1 MQTRERAHPPT
12 RVVHHKLEPYD
23 VYVGRGGPWGNVY
36 SHSVDSAAQ
45 HVVGSREEAVA
56 AFERDLL
63 ADVDRVA
70 LVRSELRGKVLGCWC
85 EPKLCHG
92 RVLARVADS
101 DGPIEPAFQLD
112 PRLGP
117 SIEVD
122 PDPLDTLPK
131 IDADSMFGGRKVV
144 CLDVETDARYS
155 DLGVG
160 RLVCMAFSF
169 DGKHTQTVDADTAV
183 ELFRKW
189 IIDDDLLLFGQSIY
203 SDLAVLAQASFRKAT
218 GVDCVPGME
227 WAYELVH
234 RAYDKN
240 RIVDTEIRTRLTYI
254 RFGPHKAAP
263 GLGATVK
270 QFFGI
275 DIADAKTLGKK
286 DKEETSA
293 LLTSARPWSEWTTEL
308 FDRIPWRFKYG
319 SLIGVPIPQ
328 WPAAAREYVADDVR
342 WPWHVYRRQQQLW
355 TASGVSAIPDERRQ
369 TLAAWHLHLLAIPG
383 WLADRER
390 AQRIREIYRKVVAH
404 CERTLVQA
412 GIVEIT
418 PSVLKLDD
426 ARVRGLIVD
435 ALGERAKLPETYA
448 KSNPNP
454 TIDQLRAHCSTD
466 ADAIKKTLAV
476 VDRKPVKLDSKVSER
491 NDDAV
496 TQAVAELDAG
506 TLLPLQALG
515 LWKAREK
522 LAEIVG
528 PALAS
533 RAVELATV
541 VLVDAGLLAWTIE
554 TRTTKKQRISQRVFV
569 ALGDQTPLTKKA
581 AKVYSFPT
589 LEQRE
594 QFASSDKKAVREAVL
609 ESGAIPL
616 NVVDAV
622 DHADASPEEFDAWL
636 AESRAV
642 ELNAYA
648 LHTTAKKT
656 ITSFLDKLDVDTR
669 IRTTYQTVIESGRT
683 ASRGGSKGSGAVNVQ
698 QMPRDNGKPGHLHI
712 RGCILPDPGWVF
724 VVADYSQVELC
735 ALGHV
740 LTELIRFYARNP
752 ARRAHAEKLLGF
764 PIDETY
770 SSTLARAINEGKD
783 CHLLMAG
790 TLLGKSYEYCVAQ
803 YERAEAKKKAKQ
815 PLTPEESEVVEAR
828 QLSKACNF
836 GFPGGLGAKKFI
848 DYAAAYGVPIT
859 LDRAEFAKRSYM
871 IAWPEMKL
879 YFDFVAEKCAAA
891 GPRGAVC
898 RQLGS
903 NRLRGDC
910 NFNQLAN
917 CLDEET
923 EALTKDRG
931 WVRGFDLHDGD
942 VILAK
947 DATTGE
953 LRWEQATINK
963 FPNYTGDLHT
973 FKTASMELVSTP
985 DHRWL
990 VYDKK
995 TGRDVVKRTHEISDW
1010 GDHRIHLTGRPAKKP
1025 ERYGAAFCSLAGWVL
1040 TDGSIRKSSVCLYQ
1054 SKPDG
1059 VRKIRDV
1066 LQACALSYTD
1076 KTVSETAHV
1085 FYIHACETTR
1095 TLQSLFPKRVLTSEF
1110 LAKLA
1115 PTELQALLDAMLAGD
1130 GHYGK
1135 HMCTPTPERRD
1146 MFQMLC
1152 TLAGY
1157 SSTSMWRP
1165 GHTATIKKTGQLV
1178 HGKPYWVVTVKRR
1191 DKVQVAQGQRSI
1203 RHVENARVWCPTV
1216 PSSFFVARRKG
1227 FVFISGNSSFQGL
1240 ASDGAKEALASLIN
1254 ASYRDPSSPLFGCR
1268 PSAFVHDEFLVSA
1281 PAHLA
1286 ERALP
1291 EVERLMVE
1299 AMQRW
1304 IPNILIQAPG
1314 RIMKERWS
1322 K

>member
-63 ADVDRVA
+63 ADSDRVA

-101 DGPIEPAFQLD
+101 DGPISPAFQLD

-117 SIEVD
+117 SIEAD

-131 IDADSMFGGRKVV
+131 INARELFGGRKVV

-160 RLVCMAFSF
+160 RLVCMAYSF
-169 DGKHTQTVDADTAV
+169 DGQHTQTVDADKAV
-183 ELFRKW
+183 ELFREW
-189 IIDDDLLLFGQSIY
+189 IVDDDLLLFGQSIY
-203 SDLAVLAQASFRKAT
+203 SDLAVLAQASFRKAA
-218 GVDCVPGME
+218 GFDCVPGTE
-227 WAYELVH
+227 WAYEFVH
-234 RAYDKN
+234 RAYGKN

-286 DKEETSA
+286 DKDETSA
-293 LLTSARPWSEWTTEL
+293 LLTSAIAWEEWPREL

-319 SLIGVPIPQ
+319 SLIGIPIPQ

-412 GIVEIT
+412 GIVEVT

-435 ALGERAKLPETYA
+435 SLGERAKLPETYA

-454 TIDQLRAHCSTD
+454 TIEQLRAHCSTD
-466 ADAIKKTLAV
+466 ADAIKKALAT
-476 VDRKPVKLDSKVSER
+476 VDRKPIKLDSKVAAR
-491 NDDAV
+491 NVDAV
-496 TQAVAELDAG
+496 TEAAEQLTAG

-522 LAEIVG
+522 LAEIVDG
-528 PALAS
+528 DTALAQ
-533 RAVELATV
+533 RTVDLATAM
-541 VLVDAGLLAWTIE
+541 LVDAGLLAWTVE

-589 LEQRE
+589 LAQRE
-594 QFASSDKKAVREAVL
+594 EFASSDKKAVREAVL

-622 DHADASPEEFDAWL
+622 DHADATAEEFDAWL
-636 AESRAV
+636 AESRAL

-656 ITSFLDKLDVDTR
+656 ITNFLDKLDVDSR
-669 IRTTYQTVIESGRT
+669 VRTSYQTVIESGRT
-683 ASRGGSKGSGAVNVQ
+683 ASRGGSRGSGQINVQ
-698 QMPRDNGKPGHLHI
+698 NLPRDNGKPGHLHI
-712 RGCILPDPGWVF
+712 RGCVLPDPGWVF
-724 VVADYSQVELC
+724 VVADYSQLELC
-735 ALGHV
+735 ALAHV
-740 LTELIRFYARNP
+740 LTELVRFYARNP
-752 ARRAHAEKLLGF
+752 ARRARAEKLLGHS
-764 PIDETY
+764 IDETY

-790 TLLGKSYEYCVAQ
+790 TLIGKSYEYCVSL
-803 YERAEAKKKAKQ
+803 YTSAEAKKKAKL

-871 IAWPEMKL
+871 LAWPEMKL
-879 YFDFVAEKCAAA
+879 YFDFIAEKCAAN
-891 GPRGAVC
+891 PRGLTLMK
-898 RQLGS
+898 QLGS

-910 NFNQLAN
+910 NFNVASN
-917 CLDEET
+917 
-923 EALTKDRG
+923 
-931 WVRGFDLHDGD
+931 
-942 VILAK
+942 
-947 DATTGE
+947 TT
-953 LRWEQATINK
+953 
-963 FPNYTGDLHT
+963 
-973 FKTASMELVSTP
+973 
-985 DHRWL
+985 
-990 VYDKK
+990 
-995 TGRDVVKRTHEISDW
+995 
-1010 GDHRIHLTGRPAKKP
+1010 
-1025 ERYGAAFCSLAGWVL
+1025 
-1040 TDGSIRKSSVCLYQ
+1040 
-1054 SKPDG
+1054 
-1059 VRKIRDV
+1059 
-1066 LQACALSYTD
+1066 
-1076 KTVSETAHV
+1076 
-1085 FYIHACETTR
+1085 
-1095 TLQSLFPKRVLTSEF
+1095 
-1110 LAKLA
+1110 
-1115 PTELQALLDAMLAGD
+1115 
-1130 GHYGK
+1130 
-1135 HMCTPTPERRD
+1135 
-1146 MFQMLC
+1146 
-1152 TLAGY
+1152 
-1157 SSTSMWRP
+1157 
-1165 GHTATIKKTGQLV
+1165 
-1178 HGKPYWVVTVKRR
+1178 
-1191 DKVQVAQGQRSI
+1191 
-1203 RHVENARVWCPTV
+1203 
-1216 PSSFFVARRKG
+1216 
-1227 FVFISGNSSFQGL
+1227 FQGL

>member
-23 VYVGRGGPWGNVY
+23 VYVGRGGPWGNAY

-101 DGPIEPAFQLD
+101 DGPISPAFQLD
-112 PRLGP
+112 PGLGP

-131 IDADSMFGGRKVV
+131 INASELFGGRKVV

-160 RLVCMAFSF
+160 RLVCMAYSF
-169 DGKHTQTVDADTAV
+169 DGQHTQTVDADTAV

-189 IIDDDLLLFGQSIY
+189 IVNDDLLLFGQSIY
-203 SDLAVLAQASFRKAT
+203 SDLAVLAQALYRKAT
-218 GVDCVPGME
+218 GTDCVPGTE

-240 RIVDTEIRTRLTYI
+240 RIVDTEIRTRLTFI

-286 DKEETSA
+286 DKDETSA
-293 LLTSARPWSEWTTEL
+293 LLTSAIAWGEWPREL
-308 FDRIPWRFKYG
+308 FDRVPWRFKYG
-319 SLIGVPIPQ
+319 SLIGIPIPQ

-342 WPWHVYRRQQQLW
+342 WPWHVYRRQQQIW

-404 CERTLVQA
+404 CERTLVRV
-412 GIVEIT
+412 GIVEVT
-418 PSVLKLDD
+418 PSVLKIDD
-426 ARVRGLIVD
+426 AIVRGLIVD

-476 VDRKPVKLDSKVSER
+476 VDRKPIKLDSKVHAR
-491 NDDAV
+491 NVDAV
-496 TQAVAELDAG
+496 TEAVDQLAAG

-515 LWKAREK
+515 LWKAPEK

-541 VLVDAGLLAWTIE
+541 VLVDEGLLAWTVE

-616 NVVDAV
+616 NIVSNGTQQGAV
-622 DHADASPEEFDAWL
+622 DLADATAAEFDAWL
-636 AESRAV
+636 AESRAP

-683 ASRGGSKGSGAVNVQ
+683 ASRGGAPKSGSVNVQ
-698 QMPRDNGKPGHLHI
+698 QMPRDNGKPGYLHI

-724 VVADYSQVELC
+724 IVADYSQVELC

-770 SSTLARAINEGKD
+770 SSTLARAINDGKD

-917 CLDEET
+917 
-923 EALTKDRG
+923 
-931 WVRGFDLHDGD
+931 
-942 VILAK
+942 
-947 DATTGE
+947 
-953 LRWEQATINK
+953 
-963 FPNYTGDLHT
+963 
-973 FKTASMELVSTP
+973 
-985 DHRWL
+985 
-990 VYDKK
+990 
-995 TGRDVVKRTHEISDW
+995 
-1010 GDHRIHLTGRPAKKP
+1010 
-1025 ERYGAAFCSLAGWVL
+1025 
-1040 TDGSIRKSSVCLYQ
+1040 
-1054 SKPDG
+1054 
-1059 VRKIRDV
+1059 
-1066 LQACALSYTD
+1066 
-1076 KTVSETAHV
+1076 
-1085 FYIHACETTR
+1085 
-1095 TLQSLFPKRVLTSEF
+1095 
-1110 LAKLA
+1110 
-1115 PTELQALLDAMLAGD
+1115 
-1130 GHYGK
+1130 
-1135 HMCTPTPERRD
+1135 
-1146 MFQMLC
+1146 
-1152 TLAGY
+1152 
-1157 SSTSMWRP
+1157 
-1165 GHTATIKKTGQLV
+1165 
-1178 HGKPYWVVTVKRR
+1178 
-1191 DKVQVAQGQRSI
+1191 
-1203 RHVENARVWCPTV
+1203 
-1216 PSSFFVARRKG
+1216 
-1227 FVFISGNSSFQGL
+1227 SSFQGL

-1254 ASYRDPSSPLFGCR
+1254 ASYRDVSSPLFGCR